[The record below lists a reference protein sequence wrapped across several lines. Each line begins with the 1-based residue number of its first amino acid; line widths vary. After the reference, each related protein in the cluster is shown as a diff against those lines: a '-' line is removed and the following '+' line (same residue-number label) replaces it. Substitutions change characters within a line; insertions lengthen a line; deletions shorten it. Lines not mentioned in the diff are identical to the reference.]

1 MTKDLTKGSP
11 MKLIISFAVPLL
23 FGFLFQQFYNLVDTM
38 IVGRFLGV
46 DDLAAVGST
55 GSINF
60 LVIGFCMGVCNGFA
74 IPVSHKF
81 GAGDYVGMRKYVAN
95 CAWLGLVFSV
105 VMTVVT
111 AILCRNILVWMKTPA
126 NIIDGA
132 YDYIFIIFIGIPTV
146 YLYNIVAGVIRAT
159 GDSKTPVVFLVL
171 SSIINIVLDLYFI
184 ISLHMGVAGVA
195 LATVISQCISAG
207 LVLLCLMHAEGPYRV
222 DLRRLRIRRAK
233 LLQIMRIGLPAGVQG
248 AIFSISNV
256 LIQSSINSFGS
267 VAMAGNSAASNLE
280 GFIYTSMNA
289 VYQTSL
295 NFTSQNLGAGKRS
308 RLMPI
313 LLRCLGVV
321 FAVGALLGLIFYL
334 LRYPLLGVYTS
345 DPEVVSFGILRL
357 ELICST
363 YFLCGMMEVCC
374 GSLRGL
380 GYSVLPTVV
389 SLTGACGLRV
399 VWIFT
404 VFAIDRSLW
413 TLYLSYPVSW
423 GLTALAHFICFLVV
437 LKRQGGTKDVPPQ
450 TAAAK

>member
-1 MTKDLTKGSP
+1 MTPRFDAVLFDLDGTLTESHPGIMHCASLALGEMGLP
-11 MKLIISFAVPLL
+11 IPDEATLRRFIGPPLWYSYTEFCGLTPEQAEEAVVRYRKHYRDGGFLECSVYPGILPLL
-23 FGFLFQQFYNLVDTM
+23 
-38 IVGRFLGV
+38 
-46 DDLAAVGST
+46 DDLRA
-55 GSINF
+55 
-60 LVIGFCMGVCNGFA
+60 
-74 IPVSHKF
+74 
-81 GAGDYVGMRKYVAN
+81 
-95 CAWLGLVFSV
+95 
-105 VMTVVT
+105 
-111 AILCRNILVWMKTPA
+111 
-126 NIIDGA
+126 
-132 YDYIFIIFIGIPTV
+132 
-146 YLYNIVAGVIRAT
+146 AGVKLAVAT
-159 GDSKTPVVFLVL
+159 AKPAKMAHAVCESFGILERVDFL
-171 SSIINIVLDLYFI
+171 SGNREDEKG
-184 ISLHMGVAGVA
+184 MGKRGLIESA
-195 LATVISQCISAG
+195 CAG
-207 LVLLCLMHAEGPYRV
+207 LGELQTVFTANGWTARTAVCMVLLCLMHAEGPYRV

-308 RLMPI
+308 RLIPI

-345 DPEVVSFGILRL
+345 DPEVVTFGILRL

-423 GLTALAHFICFLVV
+423 GLTALAHFICFLIV
-437 LKRQGGTKDVPPQ
+437 LKRQGGTQDVPPQ

>member
-1 MTKDLTKGSP
+1 
-11 MKLIISFAVPLL
+11 
-23 FGFLFQQFYNLVDTM
+23 
-38 IVGRFLGV
+38 
-46 DDLAAVGST
+46 
-55 GSINF
+55 
-60 LVIGFCMGVCNGFA
+60 
-74 IPVSHKF
+74 
-81 GAGDYVGMRKYVAN
+81 
-95 CAWLGLVFSV
+95 
-105 VMTVVT
+105 
-111 AILCRNILVWMKTPA
+111 
-126 NIIDGA
+126 
-132 YDYIFIIFIGIPTV
+132 
-146 YLYNIVAGVIRAT
+146 
-159 GDSKTPVVFLVL
+159 
-171 SSIINIVLDLYFI
+171 
-184 ISLHMGVAGVA
+184 
-195 LATVISQCISAG
+195 
-207 LVLLCLMHAEGPYRV
+207 
-222 DLRRLRIRRAK
+222 
-233 LLQIMRIGLPAGVQG
+233 
-248 AIFSISNV
+248 
-256 LIQSSINSFGS
+256 
-267 VAMAGNSAASNLE
+267 
-280 GFIYTSMNA
+280 
-289 VYQTSL
+289 
-295 NFTSQNLGAGKRS
+295 
-308 RLMPI
+308 MPI